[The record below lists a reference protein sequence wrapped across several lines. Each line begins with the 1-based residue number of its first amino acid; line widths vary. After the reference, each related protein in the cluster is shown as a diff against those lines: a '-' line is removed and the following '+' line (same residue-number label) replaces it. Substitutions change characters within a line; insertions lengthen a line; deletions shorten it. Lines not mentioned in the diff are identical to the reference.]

1 MARPPPQAFG
11 RRERD
16 PATANESLPEAV
28 PRTIEQ
34 FAAFVKAESEKYRN
48 IIKDVSVDRPK

>member
-1 MARPPPQAFG
+1 MPDVQKKLAEQGA
-11 RRERD
+11 
-16 PATANESLPEAV
+16 EAV

-34 FAAFVKAESEKYRN
+34 FAAFVKAESEKYRT